1 MTKGFTLIELMIV
14 VVIIGILS
22 AIAIPGYDNVQE
34 SARRSSCR
42 SNIRTLATAESIY
55 FGVYGGYTADM
66 DNLIASRRTQD
77 RSDARPD
84 RPWAFMSC
92 RYPLQKQ
99 YLVACPVNVDTDHGS
114 FVSGISSW

>member
-1 MTKGFTLIELMIV
+1 MQRGFTLIELMIV

-22 AIAIPGYDNVQE
+22 AIAIPGYNNVQE

-55 FGVYGGYTADM
+55 FGVYGSYTADM
-66 DNLIASRRTQD
+66 TSLLAVQENAGQVRCP
-77 RSDARPD
+77 ARP
-84 RPWAFMSC
+84 AIGI
-92 RYPLQKQ
+92 YTLQLPAAEQ
-99 YLVACPVNVDTDHGS
+99 YLVACPVPGMDHGS

>member
-66 DNLIASRRTQD
+66 GHLIIVQENAGQIRCPSRP
-77 RSDARPD
+77 AIG
-84 RPWAFMSC
+84 A
-92 RYPLQKQ
+92 YVLQLPAAEA
-99 YLVACPVNVDTDHGS
+99 YLVACPVNVDTGHGS
-114 FVSGISSW
+114 FESGISSW